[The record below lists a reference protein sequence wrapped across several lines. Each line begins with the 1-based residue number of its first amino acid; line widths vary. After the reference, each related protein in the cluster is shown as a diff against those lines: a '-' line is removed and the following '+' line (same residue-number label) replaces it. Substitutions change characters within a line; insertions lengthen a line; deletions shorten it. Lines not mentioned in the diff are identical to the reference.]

1 MVLLNQTKWMMMKK
15 IFLVFF
21 LITWLF
27 CSGFTFLQEDITIDW
42 LQIELW
48 PEYDREDMLVIY
60 RFSLSSDVSLPA
72 KMEIHIPYQAGDP
85 YKVAMQD
92 IDGLLYRLDYSI
104 RIENEWVIISF
115 TTPSPDV
122 QIEFY
127 DPRLQIS
134 DMQRS
139 YNFKWFGDYA
149 IKSCSL
155 NIKEPLN
162 ATKLQSVPLTAPG
175 VGVLGTQQNYE
186 AQLGAIEAGE
196 NFFVR
201 LTYQKPDNLLVSSL
215 EESVQ
220 PVSPINDQISGRT
233 SLKEIMPWVFGMV
246 GIVLIFSAVFLY
258 YRMNKAPNTQAD
270 ETVKPASPMDYSD
283 LDPSAVY
290 CHRCGKRAV
299 KGDIFCRI
307 CGEKLRVE

>member
-1 MVLLNQTKWMMMKK
+1 MKK
-15 IFLVFF
+15 LLQLLFLMI
-21 LITWLF
+21 LLLS
-27 CSGFTFLQEDITIDW
+27 SGFTILQDEITIDW

-48 PEYDREDMLVIY
+48 PEYDREDVLVIY

-72 KMEIHIPYQAGDP
+72 NIEIHIPSQAGDP
-85 YKVAMQD
+85 FKVAMQD

-104 RIENEWVIISF
+104 RMEDDWVVVSF
-115 TTPSPDV
+115 TTPSPEV

-127 DPRLQIS
+127 DPRLLIS
-134 DMQRS
+134 DTQRS

-149 IKSCSL
+149 INSCSI

-162 ATKLQSVPLTAPG
+162 ATQMHSVPLTVPG
-175 VGVLGTQQNYE
+175 VTVLGTQQNYQ

-201 LTYQKPDNLLVSSL
+201 LTYKKPDNLLVSSV

-220 PVSPINDQISGRT
+220 AAAPINDQISGRT
-233 SLKEIMPWVFGMV
+233 SLKDIMPWVFGMV
-246 GIVLIFSAVFLY
+246 GMVFIFSAVFLY
-258 YRMNKAPNTQAD
+258 FRTNQVSGPHAVEPLKTTI
-270 ETVKPASPMDYSD
+270 TVDYSD

-299 KGDIFCRI
+299 KGDVFCRI
-307 CGEKLRVE
+307 CGEKLRME

>member
-1 MVLLNQTKWMMMKK
+1 MKK
-15 IFLVFF
+15 IFLALTILIWVF
-21 LITWLF
+21 
-27 CSGFTFLQEDITIDW
+27 SNGFTFLYNDITIDW

-48 PEYDREDMLVIY
+48 PEYDREEMLVIY
-60 RFSLSSDVSLPA
+60 RFSLASDVSLPA
-72 KMEIHIPYQAGDP
+72 MMEIHIPYQAGDP

-92 IDGLLYRLDYSI
+92 IDGLLYRLDYST
-104 RIENEWVIISF
+104 RIENDWVVISF

-122 QIEFY
+122 QLEFY

-134 DMQRS
+134 GMQRS
-139 YNFKWFGDYA
+139 YNFKWFGDYS

-155 NIKEPLN
+155 TVKEPLN
-162 ATKLQSVPLTAPG
+162 ATNLQSVPLTAPG
-175 VGVLGTQQNYE
+175 VGILGTQQNYE
-186 AQLGAIEAGE
+186 AQLGAIEQGE

-201 LTYQKPDNLLVSSL
+201 LTYQKPDHLLVSSL

-220 PVSPINDQISGRT
+220 PIAPINDQINGRT

-246 GIVLIFSAVFLY
+246 GIVFIFSAVFLY
-258 YRMNKAPNTQAD
+258 YRTNQTSKPKSD
-270 ETVKPASPMDYSD
+270 EAVKPDYPMDYSD

-307 CGEKLRVE
+307 CGEKLRME